1 MENLSKENF
10 WKELEKKYPQAVEL
24 FYKWIDKYKEEV
36 GWDRLF
42 SNGQYFMEADGT
54 GGHRI
59 ETKFH
64 DIPFEM
70 QNGVLARFD
79 IECFHGVITGKGK
92 AFYESQRDHY
102 VKGFEE
108 LFQDLQYQLNKQK
121 Q

>member
-10 WKELEKKYPQAVEL
+10 WDDITKRFPEAMEL
-24 FYKWIDKYKEEV
+24 FGKWIDKYKEEV

-42 SNGQYFMEADGT
+42 ANGQYFIEPNGK
-54 GGHRI
+54 GGHRS

-70 QNGVLARFD
+70 QNGILARFD
-79 IECFHGVITGKGK
+79 IECFNGVLTGKGK
-92 AFYESQRDHY
+92 AVYENGRQNY
-102 VKGFEE
+102 VKGFYN
-108 LFQDLQYQLNKQK
+108 LFADLQKQLNKQN